1 MPYCLGL
8 PLIQGNPVCSCAQPG
23 KILSM
28 EVIIADSL
36 PTIGAIVA
44 DAVCEA
50 LASRESPSL
59 GPATGSSPLCAYE
72 ELIRRHEQEGLSFAN
87 TSGFLLDEY
96 LDLPAGHPQLYR
108 SFIQEQFTN
117 HVNLAEGNLF
127 SPDPT
132 ASDVSAAC
140 TQYENQIEDAGGI
153 DLLILGIGSDGH
165 IAFNEPSSSL
175 ASRTRIKTLT
185 QATREDNAR
194 FFGDDQTAVPKHVI
208 TMGIGTIL
216 DARHLVM
223 VVTGKA
229 KARCLAQA
237 IEGPLTA
244 MVPASALQL
253 HPHATIVTDEAAA
266 SELKLID
273 YYKQVYA
280 GKGR

>member
-1 MPYCLGL
+1 
-8 PLIQGNPVCSCAQPG
+8 
-23 KILSM
+23 M
-28 EVIIADSL
+28 EVIITNSHQASGHL
-36 PTIGAIVA
+36 VA
-44 DAVCEA
+44 DLVCEA
-50 LASRESPSL
+50 LASRACPAL
-59 GPATGSSPLCAYE
+59 GLATGSSPLPAYA

-87 TSGFLLDEY
+87 AAAFLLDEY
-96 LDLPAGHPQLYR
+96 LGLPGGHPQLYR

-117 HVNLAEGNLF
+117 RVDLDEGNLF

-132 ASDVSAAC
+132 ASDIPTTCA
-140 TQYENQIEDAGGI
+140 QYEQQIQEVVGI

-185 QATREDNAR
+185 QATRQDNAR
-194 FFGDDQTAVPKHVI
+194 FFSDDLDAVPKHVI

-223 VVTGKA
+223 IVTGKA
-229 KARCLAQA
+229 KANCLAQA
-237 IEGPLTA
+237 VEGPITA

-253 HPHATIVTDEAAA
+253 HPRVTVIADEAAA
-266 SELKLID
+266 SKLKLSD

-280 GKGR
+280 GKPRLARHR